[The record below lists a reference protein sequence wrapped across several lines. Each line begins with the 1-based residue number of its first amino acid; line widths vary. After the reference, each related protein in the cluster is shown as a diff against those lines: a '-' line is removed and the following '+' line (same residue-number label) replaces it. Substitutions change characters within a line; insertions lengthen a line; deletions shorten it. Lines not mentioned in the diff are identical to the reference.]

1 MSGELLEDT
10 KCSGAP
16 ALRLREE
23 DGLSIDWLDTPLNE
37 FSSRLEKQEDGT
49 NVHRLHP
56 HGEGEA
62 QSVMVRLLSRVEDA
76 YGKFLGP
83 EEGKRFETKG
93 DVPVIRNG
101 YRGYEP
107 FDNLRLRDLPAI
119 LDTLVVLEAEYEQGK
134 REESERKAAER
145 RARERV
151 RAKERRKLKKLGEW

>member
-1 MSGELLEDT
+1 M
-10 KCSGAP
+10 
-16 ALRLREE
+16 
-23 DGLSIDWLDTPLNE
+23 SIDWLDTPLRE
-37 FSSRLEKQEDGT
+37 FSSKLEKQEDGT
-49 NVHRLHP
+49 YIDRRYP

-62 QSVMVRLLSRVEDA
+62 QLLMARLLYKVDDA
-76 YGKFLGP
+76 YEKFLGP

-93 DVPVIRNG
+93 EVPVIRND
-101 YRGYEP
+101 YRRGYEP
-107 FDNLRLRDLPAI
+107 LDSLRLRDLPAI